1 VDIEKLIQK
10 GESENTEFK
19 QNFDRGTI
27 ETAVAFA
34 NTKGGIILIGVSD
47 NREVIGIQLGRETL
61 RDWVNQISQST
72 EPTVIPEIQDIQIY
86 GKDIVEIQIKEYPIK
101 PVSVRGRCFRR
112 VGNSNRVMTPQEI
125 AQMHLSCLGM
135 SWDSLSA
142 RDSSMD
148 NIDLEDVKKYI
159 KNANSSG
166 RRRFEGSEEPVRI
179 LEKLE
184 LLSEKKPTWA
194 AIILFGKD
202 PQSKLSQSTVHCG
215 RFKQETI
222 IIDDKMIRGTALEQ
236 VEEVM
241 DFIRKNINV
250 RFVITGKPQR
260 EEIWEYPLDALREG
274 VINAICHRDY
284 ADNADILIK
293 IYDDRITIWNP
304 GGLLP
309 GMTIEELYD
318 PNHSSKPRNKLIA
331 QIFYDVGLIERYGSG
346 IQRIMNACKSSNLPI
361 PVFDEKF
368 GGFLV
373 IFRKDI
379 YTEEYLK
386 ELGLK
391 ERQIKAVMYVKEK
404 DKITN
409 KEYQEINHTTRE
421 TSKRDL
427 EVLVNKD
434 VFKRRG
440 KGRNVYYELA
450 QLGQN
455 WVKIGSIEK

>member
-1 VDIEKLIQK
+1 
-10 GESENTEFK
+10 
-19 QNFDRGTI
+19 
-27 ETAVAFA
+27 
-34 NTKGGIILIGVSD
+34 
-47 NREVIGIQLGRETL
+47 
-61 RDWVNQISQST
+61 
-72 EPTVIPEIQDIQIY
+72 
-86 GKDIVEIQIKEYPIK
+86 
-101 PVSVRGRCFRR
+101 
-112 VGNSNRVMTPQEI
+112 
-125 AQMHLSCLGM
+125 
-135 SWDSLSA
+135 
-142 RDSSMD
+142 
-148 NIDLEDVKKYI
+148 
-159 KNANSSG
+159 
-166 RRRFEGSEEPVRI
+166 
-179 LEKLE
+179 
-184 LLSEKKPTWA
+184 
-194 AIILFGKD
+194 
-202 PQSKLSQSTVHCG
+202 
-215 RFKQETI
+215 
-222 IIDDKMIRGTALEQ
+222 MIRGTALEQ

-260 EEIWEYPLDALREG
+260 EEIWEYPLDALREA

-346 IQRIMNACKSSNLPI
+346 IQRIMNACKSSNLPM

-373 IFRKDI
+373 VFRKDL

-391 ERQIKAVMYVKEK
+391 ERQIKAVMYVKERS
-404 DKITN
+404 KITN
-409 KEYQEINHTTRE
+409 KEYQEINKTTRE

-434 VFKRRG
+434 VFKRKG
-440 KGRNVYYELA
+440 KGRNVYYEL
-450 QLGQN
+450 GQN
-455 WVKIGSIEK
+455 RVKIGSIGE

>member
-1 VDIEKLIQK
+1 MSD
-10 GESENTEFK
+10 T
-19 QNFDRGTI
+19 
-27 ETAVAFA
+27 
-34 NTKGGIILIGVSD
+34 ILIGVSD
-47 NREVIGIQLGRETL
+47 NGEVKGVQLGRETL
-61 RDWVNQISQST
+61 RDWMNQISQST
-72 EPTVIPEIQDIQIY
+72 EPTVIPEIGDVPIY
-86 GKDIVEIQIKEYPIK
+86 GKDVVEIQIKEYPIK

-125 AQMHLSCLGM
+125 AQIHLGCLGM
-135 SWDSLSA
+135 SWDALSA
-142 RDSSMD
+142 RDSSIND
-148 NIDLEDVKKYI
+148 IDLEEVKRYI

-166 RRRFEGSEEPVRI
+166 RRRFERSEDPVRT
-179 LEKLE
+179 LGKLE
-184 LLSEKKPTWA
+184 LLSEKGPTWA

-202 PQSKLSQSTVHCG
+202 PQSKLLQSTVHCG

-260 EEIWEYPLDALREG
+260 EEIWEYPLDALREAI
-274 VINAICHRDY
+274 INAICHRDY
-284 ADNADILIK
+284 ADNADIQIK

-331 QIFYDVGLIERYGSG
+331 QTFYDVGLIERYGSG
-346 IQRIMNACKSSNLPI
+346 IQRIMNACKSSNLPM
-361 PVFDEKF
+361 PVFEEKF

-373 IFRKDI
+373 IFHKDI

-386 ELGLK
+386 ELELN
-391 ERQIKAVMYVKEK
+391 ERQIKAVMYVREK
-404 DKITN
+404 GKITN
-409 KEYQEINHTTRE
+409 REYQELNTVSNKTAY
-421 TSKRDL
+421 L
-427 EVLVNKD
+427 ELSNVVNKD
-434 VFKRRG
+434 VFISEGTG
-440 KGRNVYYELA
+440 KQVRYVLK
-450 QLGQN
+450 
-455 WVKIGSIEK
+455 VMKK

>member
-1 VDIEKLIQK
+1 MEIEKVIQK
-10 GESENTEFK
+10 GESEVIEFK
-19 QNFDRGTI
+19 QNFGRGAI

-47 NREVIGIQLGRETL
+47 NGEVKGVQLGRETL
-61 RDWVNQISQST
+61 RDWMNQISQST
-72 EPTVIPEIQDIQIY
+72 EPTVIPEIRDVQIY

-125 AQMHLSCLGM
+125 AQIHLGCLGM
-135 SWDSLSA
+135 SWDALSA
-142 RDSSMD
+142 RDSSIND
-148 NIDLEDVKKYI
+148 IDLEEVKRYI

-166 RRRFEGSEEPVRI
+166 RRRFERSEDPVRA
-179 LEKLE
+179 LGKLE
-184 LLSEKKPTWA
+184 LLSEKGPTWA

-202 PQSKLSQSTVHCG
+202 PQSKLLQSTVHCG

-241 DFIRKNINV
+241 DFVRKNINV

-260 EEIWEYPLDALREG
+260 EEIWEYPLDALREAI
-274 VINAICHRDY
+274 INAICHRDY
-284 ADNADILIK
+284 ADNTDIQIK

-331 QIFYDVGLIERYGSG
+331 QTFYDVGLIERYGSG
-346 IQRIMNACKSSNLPI
+346 IQRIMNACKSSNLPM
-361 PVFDEKF
+361 PVFEEKF

-373 IFRKDI
+373 IFRKDA

-386 ELGLK
+386 ELGLN
-391 ERQIKAVMYVKEK
+391 ERQIKAVMYVREK
-404 DKITN
+404 GKITN
-409 KEYQEINHTTRE
+409 REYQELNTVSNKTAYL
-421 TSKRDL
+421 DL
-427 EVLVNKD
+427 SNGVNKD
-434 VFKRRG
+434 VFISEGTGKQVRYVLKVTKR
-440 KGRNVYYELA
+440 
-450 QLGQN
+450 
-455 WVKIGSIEK
+455 